1 MRVVY
6 SLENEMVL
14 HLTQSLPEIFDVKNN
29 YAHSTEVTEG
39 SRIIDI
45 VFAVFFKSN
54 SYFSGSMKALGRLSK
69 PQLQVLAIIWKYKK
83 VTLNRISSLTYT
95 DSNTIYKDYII
106 PLLKFNLI
114 REMNKKSFSPFELAD
129 VVPGDIFTIEAK
141 LSKWKEAFDQAIEN
155 KKRADYSYVAFPEG
169 NLTLKK
175 HICLT
180 ARSNGIGIIE
190 VYSRIKSRI
199 VVKAKKAQTKKN
211 CENYIFNLN
220 IMREALN
227 MKKGWTLKTDL
238 IIH

>member
-1 MRVVY
+1 MSRMRVVY

-54 SYFSGSMKALGRLSK
+54 NYFSSSMKALGRLYK

-83 VTLNRISSLTYT
+83 ITLNRISSLTYT

-141 LSKWKEAFDQAIEN
+141 LSKWKEAFDH
-155 KKRADYSYVAFPEG
+155 
-169 NLTLKK
+169 KK

-190 VYSRIKSRI
+190 VNSRIKSRI

-220 IMREALN
+220 IMREALT

-238 IIH
+238 KIH